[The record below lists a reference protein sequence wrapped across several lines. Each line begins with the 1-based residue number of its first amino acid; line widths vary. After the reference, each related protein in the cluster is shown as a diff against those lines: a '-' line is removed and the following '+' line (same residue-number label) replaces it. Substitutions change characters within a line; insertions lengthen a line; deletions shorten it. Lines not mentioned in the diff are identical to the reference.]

1 MCGFDK
7 TSTLQYFILNKNV
20 CVCWRWY
27 FKDDNTHAER
37 ENSCSSAQTRD
48 HQAGSLLI
56 NHQDPWLPTTAG
68 LVFAVIPHARDRL
81 CSGWL
86 KATCSALLPRKE
98 LNKGLLAAAPLW
110 RSIFQ
115 HNPAAIHNLLWQLG
129 ATAPGKLKRWFGVF
143 FYLFSGVDQTKLS
156 WPKIEFGL
164 DSKEILLTT
173 YCLIL
178 SFLCFTITN
187 LANIYIYCDER

>member
-1 MCGFDK
+1 MK
-7 TSTLQYFILNKNV
+7 K
-20 CVCWRWY
+20 
-27 FKDDNTHAER
+27 E
-37 ENSCSSAQTRD
+37 
-48 HQAGSLLI
+48 
-56 NHQDPWLPTTAG
+56 TTAALLPKPG
-68 LVFAVIPHARDRL
+68 ITKQDHCLSTTRFHDFPPLLALYFLLFHMHGTGWGSRGWGSSQL
-81 CSGWL
+81 CSGWV
-86 KATCSALLPRKE
+86 KATCSALLPGKE
-98 LNKGLLAAAPLW
+98 LNKGLPAAALLW

-115 HNPAAIHNLLWQLG
+115 HNPAATHNLLWQLG
-129 ATAPGKLKRWFGVF
+129 PTAPGKLKRWFGVF

-178 SFLCFTITN
+178 LFLWFIITN